1 MTTLVLYTTGDGQ
14 SRIQLCSDGG
24 TVSLTQREMAELF
37 DVSKNNVPLH
47 LKNIYEDGELRR
59 DATAE
64 ESSVV
69 QIEGSREVLRKVALN
84 SLDGTQGVP
93 SQGLRH
99 G

>member
-1 MTTLVLYTTGDGQ
+1 MTARVLYTTGDGQ
-14 SRIQLCSDGG
+14 SRIRLRSDGR
-24 TVSLTQREMAELF
+24 TVWLAQRQMAESF
-37 DVSKNNVPLH
+37 DVSTDNVALH

>member
-1 MTTLVLYTTGDGQ
+1 MTALVLYTTEDGQ
-14 SRIQLCSDGG
+14 SRIHLRSDGR
-24 TVSLTQREMAELF
+24 TVWLTQREMAELS
-37 DVSKNNVPLH
+37 DVNPDNVSLH

-69 QIEGSREVLRKVALN
+69 QIEGSREVLRKVAMN